1 MLAIKKVL
9 AATKLNNISKKQ
21 WQDIA
26 LFSAAC
32 YIMYEYGG
40 ELSSYCDKMMPNEEE
55 MMKMMEQEMEMMK
68 Q

>member
-1 MLAIKKVL
+1 MVAINKVL
-9 AATKLNNISKKQ
+9 AATQLNKISKKQ

-26 LFSAAC
+26 MFSVVC
-32 YIMYEYGG
+32 YVMYEYGG
-40 ELSSYCDKMMPNEEE
+40 ELSNACDKMMPNEEE